1 MFHQPGCQAAQSRL
15 PVDND
20 IGGHDSRVQ
29 AIGGGPGSFE
39 APGQFIGEE
48 DIGQLGLAVSL
59 EPAVAAGEVNVV
71 EMNAADFVG
80 HRGQGD
86 YPAFGRDD
94 EVQEQI
100 GEKEMAKI
108 IDAEIQ
114 LISIFGQLPPGSK
127 DPGIVD

>member
-1 MFHQPGCQAAQSRL
+1 MAGHPLDLWRCGQVNRSIRSLFRRNEEVFHQAGCQAAQSRL

-29 AIGGGPGSFE
+29 TVGCCPGSFE

-48 DIGQLGLAVSL
+48 DIGQLGLAIGL

-94 EVQEQI
+94 EVQ
-100 GEKEMAKI
+100 
-108 IDAEIQ
+108 
-114 LISIFGQLPPGSK
+114 
-127 DPGIVD
+127 